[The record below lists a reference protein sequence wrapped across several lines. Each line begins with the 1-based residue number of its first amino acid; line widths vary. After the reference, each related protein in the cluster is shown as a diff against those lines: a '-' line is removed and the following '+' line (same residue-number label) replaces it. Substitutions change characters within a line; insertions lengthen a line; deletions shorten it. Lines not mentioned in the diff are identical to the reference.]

1 MPLLELKNI
10 ESHYGH
16 VQALSGVSLH
26 VEQGEI
32 VTLLGANGAGKS
44 TTLRNISGLVAPTR
58 GEIHFE
64 GVPIEHASP
73 EKIVR
78 MGIAHVPEGRRIFP
92 GLTVKENIM
101 IGTSPRGH
109 IARRTMEA

>member
-44 TTLRNISGLVAPTR
+44 TTLRNYSGLVAPTR

-64 GVPIEHASP
+64 GVADRACVARKNRPAWAS
-73 EKIVR
+73 R
-78 MGIAHVPEGRRIFP
+78 MYPKDAAFFP
-92 GLTVKENIM
+92 
-101 IGTSPRGH
+101 
-109 IARRTMEA
+109 A